1 MTQFNIIVN
10 QIIVLGILVVIGFI
24 ATKFKIITNEIK
36 DGIARIIVKIT
47 MPLLIF
53 TSISSLNLTADMVK
67 NGIAVLIF
75 AFISLLLLYGCGI
88 LSSKLLG
95 IKGTTQN
102 VYIAH
107 MMFGNV
113 IFLGFPLFQALY
125 PDGQG
130 IFYAVFF
137 NIASDT
143 LLWTLGVY
151 LLSKHTDSN
160 DSKGLRRLA
169 NPNTIAF
176 IIGLLTL
183 LSGLKIPVAAKQAL
197 SGLGQT
203 TIYLSML
210 FIGAALAGISLK
222 GIYKRYSI
230 FVLNIIKMI
239 VAPIVIVLIL
249 NFVNTTFGLG
259 ISDVAKTVLG
269 LQVAMPAMAT
279 VAVLANDYKSD
290 YIYAAEN
297 VFVSTVLSLITLPLV
312 FYIFGRL

>member
-24 ATKFKIITNEIK
+24 ATKFRMISNEIK

-53 TSISSLNLTADMVK
+53 TSISNLNLTAEMLK

-75 AFISLLLLYGCGI
+75 AFISLFLLFGCGI
-88 LSSKLLG
+88 LSSKLLN
-95 IKGTTQN
+95 IQGTTQN

-137 NIASDT
+137 NIANDA

-151 LLSKHTDSN
+151 LLSKHADSQEG
-160 DSKGLRRLA
+160 SGLKRLA

-176 IIGLLTL
+176 VIGLFIL
-183 LSGLKIPVAAKQAL
+183 GIGIPIPSAVNQAL

-230 FVLNIIKMI
+230 FVLNSIKMI
-239 VAPIVIVLIL
+239 IAPIVVVLLL
-249 NFVNTTFGLG
+249 NWTNSVLGLG
-259 ISDVAKTVLG
+259 ISDVAKIVIG

-279 VAVLANDYKSD
+279 VAVLANDYQSD
-290 YIYAAEN
+290 YVYAAEN
-297 VFVSTVLSLITLPLV
+297 VFVSTVLSLVTLPLV